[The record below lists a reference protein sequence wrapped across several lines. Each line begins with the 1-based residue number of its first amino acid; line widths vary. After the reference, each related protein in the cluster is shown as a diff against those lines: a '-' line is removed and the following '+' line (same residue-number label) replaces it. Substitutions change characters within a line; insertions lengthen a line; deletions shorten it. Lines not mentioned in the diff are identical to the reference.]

1 MSIEPYL
8 FFHLFLVDAGLLIES
23 QRYVQD
29 TIKYA
34 NRRYTYVNI
43 MLSVVALARNML
55 YYH

>member
-1 MSIEPYL
+1 MFL
-8 FFHLFLVDAGLLIES
+8 FVLFLVDAGLLIES